1 MPGGGVFELPECL
14 TLVRQ
19 MNEALRGKTVQNGR
33 LGNSPHKFVWY
44 NRKPAE
50 FERLTKGKK
59 VGTATAM
66 GRWMFVPLEP
76 GYVLVLGECGGR
88 LLYHEPGADLPP
100 KYHLLL
106 EFEDKS
112 ALSITTQMWG
122 AMDLFDRGREQ
133 ERKYIKGMRPT
144 PVDKE
149 FTFRYF
155 SNMVDELL
163 AGEKRSVK
171 GLLTQE
177 QLIPGLGNSVAQDI
191 MFRAGLHPRHL
202 IAELSPA
209 RRRTLYDA
217 IIKTVREVVVRGGR
231 SDELDLFGKPGGYE
245 RIMSSKTVGKPCPK
259 CGAKIEKIAFLGGT
273 CYFCPKCQV

>member
-1 MPGGGVFELPECL
+1 MFELPECA

-19 MNEALRGKTVQNGR
+19 MNKILPGKIVERGR

-50 FERLTKGKK
+50 FERLTKGKT
-59 VGTATAM
+59 VGAATAR
-66 GRWMFVPLEP
+66 GRWMFVPFEP
-76 GYVLVLGECGGR
+76 AHMLVLGECGGR
-88 LLYHEPGADLPP
+88 LLYHEPGADLPA
-100 KYHLLL
+100 KYHLLI

-112 ALSITTQMWG
+112 ALSVTTQMWG
-122 AMDLFDRGREQ
+122 AMEFFEQGRER

-155 SNMVDELL
+155 SGLVDELL
-163 AGEKRSVK
+163 QGEKRSVK

-191 MFRAGLHPRHL
+191 MFRARLHPRRS

-209 RRRTLYDA
+209 QLRMLHDA
-217 IIKTVREVVVRGGR
+217 IIKAVREVIARGGR

-245 RIMSSKTVGKPCPK
+245 RIMSSKTVGRPCPG
-259 CGAKIEKIAFLGGT
+259 CGAKVQKIAFLGGAW
-273 CYFCPKCQV
+273 YFCAKCQV